1 MFGALIVLPI
11 LAIAIAYAWEE
22 YRQEMDRI
30 HQWQINLDD
39 RSDGRA
45 CPLVGMPSPP
55 ADRSS
60 PPRQDNAA
68 WRKAA

>member
-1 MFGALIVLPI
+1 LSGVLIVLPI

-22 YRQEMDRI
+22 YRREMDRI
-30 HQWQINLDD
+30 RQWQINLDD
-39 RSDGRA
+39 PSEGRA
-45 CPLVGMPSPP
+45 GPLVGMPSPSV
-55 ADRSS
+55 DRSS